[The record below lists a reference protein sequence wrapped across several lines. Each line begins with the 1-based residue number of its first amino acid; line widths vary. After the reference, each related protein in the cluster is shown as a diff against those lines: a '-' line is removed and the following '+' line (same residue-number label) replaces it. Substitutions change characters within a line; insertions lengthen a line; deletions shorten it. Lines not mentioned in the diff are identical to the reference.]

1 MATFAGASPTEE
13 IKSRIDIVDLIQE
26 YIQLKPGGA
35 NWKANCPFHQEKSPS
50 FMVSRDKQIFHCFGC
65 QEGGDI
71 FTFVQ
76 KIEGM
81 EFPEALRMLAK
92 KAHVELPSF
101 NPEMQNHKTRLLD
114 AVKSASDYFISSL
127 HDPELGALGRDYLAQ
142 RGVNDATAEVFQIGY
157 APDSWD
163 AMSTALINKGFKP
176 DELFQAGLTI
186 KRDQGT
192 GYYDRFRGRL
202 IFPLKD
208 VHGTIIG
215 FGGRTLKSDETGAKY
230 INSPQSL
237 IYDKGG
243 FLYALDLAKTA
254 IREQKLAV
262 IVEGYMDVVASHQ
275 AGVTNVVASSGT
287 ALTERQVKLLRRFTS
302 SVALA
307 FDMDLAGT
315 DASQR
320 GIDIALRQELDV
332 RVITLPFGKDP
343 DELIKKDPEAWKK
356 AVSSSATI
364 MDYAFD
370 RATKDKD
377 FSKLEEKK
385 HAVRMILRALTQIP
399 DPLEHAHYLQK
410 LSRLVGVEEQVLMD
424 KLMALKKSV
433 KTPAPASTATESHV
447 RDRTTVLAERILAF
461 LLRFPEEMEHAAV
474 GLSEDDFED
483 PRHRVL
489 YKAMRMAYTA
499 GHTLQI
505 DEITKTIRTTDPRTA
520 DDVARLAMFAEHEL
534 ETLGE
539 DVVRKDLAETVRS
552 LRTDLCN
559 KRISHVTQLMAKA
572 EREGNDGEVA
582 RLSTLHQQLSQEKAE
597 LTRAEPT

>member
-101 NPEMQNHKTRLLD
+101 NPELQNHKTRLLD
-114 AVKSASDYFISSL
+114 TVRGASEYFISCL

-142 RGVNDATAEVFQIGY
+142 RGVNDATTELFQIGY

-163 AMSTALINKGFKP
+163 AMSTALIKQGFTS

-215 FGGRTLKSDETGAKY
+215 FGGRTLKADETGAKY

-287 ALTERQVKLLRRFTS
+287 ALTERQVKLLRRFTTS
-302 SVALA
+302 IALA

-343 DELIKKDPEAWKK
+343 DELIKKDQEAWKK
-356 AVSSSATI
+356 AVNSSATI
-364 MDYAFD
+364 MDYAFE
-370 RATKDKD
+370 RATKDRD

-385 HAVRMILRALTQIP
+385 QAVRMILRALTQIP

-424 KLMALKKSV
+424 KLVALKKSV
-433 KTPAPASTATESHV
+433 KTPTPTSTVTEAYV

-461 LLRFPEEMEHAAV
+461 LLRFPEEMEVAAA

-483 PRHRVL
+483 PRHHVL

-505 DEITKTIRTTDPRTA
+505 DEITKKIRTTDPRTA